1 MSRINQNVGSMVAQR
16 VLSQQNMDLSK
27 TLNRLS
33 TGLRIVR
40 GSDDPAGLIASENLR
55 AEKVA
60 INAAM
65 SNAERAEQVVNV
77 AEGGLQEISN
87 MLVELQSLVTSTAN
101 EAGVSAKEKEA
112 NQLQIDS
119 ILQSIDRI
127 ANSTSFQG
135 IKLLNGNF
143 EYTTTGVNQAEIDDL
158 QINSAKL
165 SNAAGSSLNVD
176 VTLVNSATKG
186 SAFLLDDGAGAIDTN
201 GAGQVTFEV
210 TGNAGTQ
217 QFTFAEG
224 TAVTDVVDA
233 INSFGDSIGVT
244 ASTAGDDVQIDS
256 NGFGSEQFVRIRQL
270 SGNGGTNYVSAT
282 QGGAAVNDVKDFGAD
297 AEVNINGV
305 SATTNGLRARV
316 SSEGFDVSI
325 MLDSA
330 FAGAGGTGG
339 TSSFSITGGG
349 ADFNLGPQVNLANK
363 VSLGIEAVTTGSLGS
378 SSNGTLDS
386 LKAGGLSNVVNGD
399 LSKAQSVVEDAI
411 KQVSGMRG
419 RLGAFQKNTVGSTV
433 NSLSIA
439 LENTSA
445 AESVIRDADFAAETA
460 NMTRAQI
467 LGQAATQALAMA
479 NTQPSSVLALLG

>member
-65 SNAERAEQVVNV
+65 NNAERAEQVVNV

-101 EAGVSAKEKEA
+101 EAGVSTEEKEA

-143 EYTTTGVNQAEIDDL
+143 EYTTNGVDQTEIDDL
-158 QINSAKL
+158 KINSAKL
-165 SNAAGSSLNVD
+165 SNANGAAINVD
-176 VTLVNSATKG
+176 VTLVNSANTG
-186 SAFLLDDGAGAIDTN
+186 QVYLLDSGTTMGTN
-201 GAGQVTFEV
+201 GDGQVTFEV
-210 TGNAGTQ
+210 TGNEGTQ

-224 TAVTDVVDA
+224 TQVSAVATA
-233 INSFGDSIGVT
+233 INTFGDALGVQ
-244 ASTAGDDVQIDS
+244 AVIEGDDVRIDS
-256 NGFGSEQFVRIRQL
+256 TGYGTENFVRVRQL
-270 SGNGGTNYVSAT
+270 SANGGTNYVSST
-282 QGGAAVNDVKDFGAD
+282 LGGAGVGDFKGIGVD
-297 AEVNINGV
+297 AEVNINGI
-305 SATTNGLRARV
+305 SATTNGLEARV

-330 FAGAGGTGG
+330 FAGAGGTAG

-363 VSLGIEAVTTGSLGS
+363 VSLGINAVTTGSLGS
-378 SSNGTLDS
+378 SASGTLDS
-386 LKAGGLSNVVNGD
+386 LKAGGLANVVNGD
-399 LSKAQSVVEDAI
+399 LSSAQGVVEDAI
-411 KQVSGMRG
+411 KQVSSMRG
-419 RLGAFQKNTVGSTV
+419 RLGAFQKNTVGSTI

-479 NTQPSSVLALLG
+479 NNQPSSVLALLG

>member
-65 SNAERAEQVVNV
+65 NNAERAEQVVNV

-101 EAGVSAKEKEA
+101 EAGVSTEEKEA

-143 EYTTTGVNQAEIDDL
+143 EYTTNGVDQTEIDDL
-158 QINSAKL
+158 KINSAKL
-165 SNAAGSSLNVD
+165 SNANGAAINVD
-176 VTLVNSATKG
+176 VTLVNSANTG
-186 SAFLLDDGAGAIDTN
+186 QVYLLDSGTTMGTN
-201 GAGQVTFEV
+201 GDGQVTFEV
-210 TGNAGTQ
+210 TGNEGTQ

-224 TAVTDVVDA
+224 TQVSAVATA
-233 INSFGDSIGVT
+233 INTFGDALGVQ
-244 ASTAGDDVQIDS
+244 AVIEGDDVRIDS
-256 NGFGSEQFVRIRQL
+256 TGYGTENFVRVRQL
-270 SGNGGTNYVSAT
+270 SANGGTNYVSST
-282 QGGAAVNDVKDFGAD
+282 LGGAGVSDFKGIGVD
-297 AEVNINGV
+297 AEVNINGI
-305 SATTNGLRARV
+305 SATTNGLEARV

-330 FAGAGGTGG
+330 FAGAGGTAG

-363 VSLGIEAVTTGSLGS
+363 VSLGINAVTTGSLGS
-378 SSNGTLDS
+378 SASGTLDS
-386 LKAGGLSNVVNGD
+386 LKAGGLANVVNGD
-399 LSKAQSVVEDAI
+399 LSSAQGVVEDAI
-411 KQVSGMRG
+411 KQVSSMRG
-419 RLGAFQKNTVGSTV
+419 RLGAFQKNTVGSTI

-479 NTQPSSVLALLG
+479 NNQPSSVLALLG